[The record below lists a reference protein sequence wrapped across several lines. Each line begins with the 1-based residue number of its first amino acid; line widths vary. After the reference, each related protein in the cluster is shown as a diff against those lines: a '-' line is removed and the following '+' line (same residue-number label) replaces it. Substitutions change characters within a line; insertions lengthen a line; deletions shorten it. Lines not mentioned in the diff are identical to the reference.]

1 MITGSMF
8 SMIYPLIGFLLI
20 KLTVK
25 KPIPENLLSSF
36 PIQKRD
42 IFFGSFLASFFILTM
57 HLIFI
62 ALIGSVKNLP
72 ITSLHQIPYVISL
85 CFIISFPS
93 IVMTSTVVSIEE
105 YCGLKDAK
113 TRSILV
119 VALWIAWIS
128 YMGVS
133 LHGIGWD
140 ISGIKFPILKV
151 FHQSN
156 INIGFVSLKNKTEF
170 IFDFNNF
177 FLDKSYIFY
186 QIIRSSLWLL
196 ILWLAGSK
204 EFVLKINALPS
215 FNSAIFQKKACGFKP
230 VSFVLGWII
239 LVSRQ
244 VTRLF
249 QGKTQFLFAILL
261 LISQLLTSHSISDK
275 ISLVAWGLYI
285 TRWSA
290 IGRLIE
296 GKEFSIL
303 EFSLP
308 LGGWKFGIASIV
320 AIALQMIFLSL
331 GEMVVYPSVIA
342 SKLFQ
347 ILICSSAAVLLLRIT
362 GSKTPFLI
370 LAITA
375 WYALVTG

>member
-1 MITGSMF
+1 PSYRGRKIVVT
-8 SMIYPLIGFLLI
+8 FLCQH
-20 KLTVK
+20 
-25 KPIPENLLSSF
+25 N
-36 PIQKRD
+36 
-42 IFFGSFLASFFILTM
+42 
-57 HLIFI
+57 
-62 ALIGSVKNLP
+62 
-72 ITSLHQIPYVISL
+72 
-85 CFIISFPS
+85 
-93 IVMTSTVVSIEE
+93 
-105 YCGLKDAK
+105 
-113 TRSILV
+113 
-119 VALWIAWIS
+119 
-128 YMGVS
+128 
-133 LHGIGWD
+133 
-140 ISGIKFPILKV
+140 
-151 FHQSN
+151 
-156 INIGFVSLKNKTEF
+156 
-170 IFDFNNF
+170 
-177 FLDKSYIFY
+177 
-186 QIIRSSLWLL
+186 
-196 ILWLAGSK
+196 
-204 EFVLKINALPS
+204 
-215 FNSAIFQKKACGFKP
+215 
-230 VSFVLGWII
+230 LGWII

-275 ISLVAWGLYI
+275 ISLVAWALYI